1 VLDESFAVGVYS
13 DATKVDSYDGS
24 YPPDDTGSDGLSVAK
39 VMQTRGLISG
49 YLHATSLA
57 AMQAA
62 LQDTPVIVGTNWTEG
77 MFNPDSNGQV
87 HPSGDVAGG
96 HEYEVIGLDVDKKLF
111 HCVNSW
117 GESWGIKGHF
127 FISFSDMDNLLHSD
141 GDCTQ
146 FLPLT
151 APPPIPAPVADKDL
165 DTWWAA
171 TRTWAHGRHVGGNAA
186 AAKAALTF
194 AKAKGLS

>member
-1 VLDESFAVGVYS
+1 MIA
-13 DATKVDSYDGS
+13 
-24 YPPDDTGSDGLSVAK
+24 
-39 VMQTRGLISG
+39 
-49 YLHATSLA
+49 
-57 AMQAA
+57 
-62 LQDTPVIVGTNWTEG
+62 GTDWTEG
-77 MFNPDSNGQV
+77 MFNPDSSGQV
-87 HPSGDVAGG
+87 HVTGDVAGG

-127 FISFSDMDNLLHSD
+127 FISFADMDALLHAS

-146 FLPLT
+146 LLPLT

-165 DTWWAA
+165 DAWWSA
-171 TRTWAHGRHVGGNAA
+171 TRAWAHGRHVGGNAA

-194 AKAKGLS
+194 AKAKGLT